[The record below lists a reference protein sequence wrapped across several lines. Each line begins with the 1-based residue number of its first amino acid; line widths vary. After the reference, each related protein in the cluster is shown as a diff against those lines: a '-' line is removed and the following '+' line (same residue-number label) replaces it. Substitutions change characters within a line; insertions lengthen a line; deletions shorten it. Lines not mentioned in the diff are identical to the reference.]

1 MSIFWRKQINYEY
14 YQKNFISQK
23 NKYGK
28 AYFVWICVDYPC
40 RSIAFNVAD
49 SSKER
54 VVTPFLSALFTTTS
68 ATCVTGLTL
77 INVGAYF
84 SLFGQAVILF
94 LIQLGGLGFMTIL
107 CIVFIVS
114 NRQIGLRN
122 RMLIAQT
129 MGTESLEGIV
139 KLAKHVLHITGIIE
153 LLGAIV
159 LSIRFVPK
167 YGFFKGMWFSIFHS
181 VSAFC
186 NAGFDIIG
194 DGKSMLSYRHDPLVL
209 CTLAILVAIGGLGFI
224 VWEDIIAKKSWK
236 KLNVYSK
243 VIILAQIFFIVV
255 GTFVYFILEYGNI
268 NTIGAESV
276 GQKILASF
284 FQSVTTRTAGFDA
297 LIQNNLTDLSKA
309 WGTVL
314 MMIGGCFRLD
324 CQGGVKLGTAVLVI
338 MTLIS
343 VLRGK
348 SDVVIHGRRVA
359 HTTILQ
365 AMALLVLWLVLVVG
379 GSVLISYIDNQD
391 LINSIYEVASAY
403 STVGLSVGVSGSA
416 STFTKILLIVY
427 MFFGRVGIMTISV
440 VFMTRIRKTNDI
452 RYPECNFIVG

>member
-1 MSIFWRKQINYEY
+1 
-14 YQKNFISQK
+14 
-23 NKYGK
+23 
-28 AYFVWICVDYPC
+28 
-40 RSIAFNVAD
+40 
-49 SSKER
+49 
-54 VVTPFLSALFTTTS
+54 
-68 ATCVTGLTL
+68 
-77 INVGAYF
+77 
-84 SLFGQAVILF
+84 
-94 LIQLGGLGFMTIL
+94 MTIL

-122 RMLIAQT
+122 RMLIAQA

-139 KLAKHVLHITGIIE
+139 KLAKHVLYITGIIE

-194 DGKSMLSYRHDPLVL
+194 DGNSMLSYRHDPLVL
-209 CTLAILVAIGGLGFI
+209 CTLAVLVAIGGLGFI

-236 KLNVYSK
+236 RLNVYSK
-243 VIILAQIFFIVV
+243 VIIFAQIFFIVA
-255 GTFVYFILEYGNI
+255 GAFVYFILEYGNI

-314 MMIGGCFRLD
+314 MMIGGASGSTA
-324 CQGGVKLGTAVLVI
+324 GGVKLGTVVLVI

-348 SDVVIHGRRVA
+348 SDVVIHGRRIA
-359 HTTILQ
+359 HTTILH

>member
-1 MSIFWRKQINYEY
+1 MNIIRKILFHKRINTARR
-14 YQKNFISQK
+14 ISF
-23 NKYGK
+23 GF
-28 AYFVWICVDYPC
+28 ALIILVGALLLMLPI
-40 RSIAFNVAD
+40 

-153 LLGAIV
+153 LLGA
-159 LSIRFVPK
+159 
-167 YGFFKGMWFSIFHS
+167 SIFHS

-314 MMIGGCFRLD
+314 MMIGGASGSTA
-324 CQGGVKLGTAVLVI
+324 GGVKLGTAVLVI

-348 SDVVIHGRRVA
+348 SDVVIHGRRIA

-365 AMALLVLWLVLVVG
+365 AMALLVLWLVLVMG

>member
-1 MSIFWRKQINYEY
+1 MNIIRKILFHKRINTARR
-14 YQKNFISQK
+14 ISF
-23 NKYGK
+23 GF
-28 AYFVWICVDYPC
+28 ALIILVGALLLMLPI
-40 RSIAFNVAD
+40 

-186 NAGFDIIG
+186 NIIG

-236 KLNVYSK
+236 QLNVYSK

-314 MMIGGCFRLD
+314 MMIGGASGSTA
-324 CQGGVKLGTAVLVI
+324 GGVKLGTAVLVI

>member
-1 MSIFWRKQINYEY
+1 M
-14 YQKNFISQK
+14 
-23 NKYGK
+23 
-28 AYFVWICVDYPC
+28 
-40 RSIAFNVAD
+40 
-49 SSKER
+49 
-54 VVTPFLSALFTTTS
+54 
-68 ATCVTGLTL
+68 
-77 INVGAYF
+77 
-84 SLFGQAVILF
+84 
-94 LIQLGGLGFMTIL
+94 
-107 CIVFIVS
+107 
-114 NRQIGLRN
+114 
-122 RMLIAQT
+122 
-129 MGTESLEGIV
+129 
-139 KLAKHVLHITGIIE
+139 
-153 LLGAIV
+153 
-159 LSIRFVPK
+159 
-167 YGFFKGMWFSIFHS
+167 
-181 VSAFC
+181 
-186 NAGFDIIG
+186 
-194 DGKSMLSYRHDPLVL
+194 
-209 CTLAILVAIGGLGFI
+209 
-224 VWEDIIAKKSWK
+224 
-236 KLNVYSK
+236 YSK

-314 MMIGGCFRLD
+314 MMIGGASGSTA
-324 CQGGVKLGTAVLVI
+324 GGVKLGTAVLVI

-403 STVGLSVGVSGSA
+403 STVGLSVGVSGERVHIYKRFCLLYICSSA
-416 STFTKILLIVY
+416 EWAL
-427 MFFGRVGIMTISV
+427 
-440 VFMTRIRKTNDI
+440 
-452 RYPECNFIVG
+452 

>member
-1 MSIFWRKQINYEY
+1 MNIIRKILFHKRINTARR
-14 YQKNFISQK
+14 ISF
-23 NKYGK
+23 GF
-28 AYFVWICVDYPC
+28 ALIILVGALLLMLPI
-40 RSIAFNVAD
+40 

-236 KLNVYSK
+236 QLNVYSK

-314 MMIGGCFRLD
+314 MMIGGASGSTA
-324 CQGGVKLGTAVLVI
+324 GGVKLGTAVLVI

-343 VLRGK
+343 VLR
-348 SDVVIHGRRVA
+348 VIHGRRVA

>member
-1 MSIFWRKQINYEY
+1 
-14 YQKNFISQK
+14 
-23 NKYGK
+23 
-28 AYFVWICVDYPC
+28 
-40 RSIAFNVAD
+40 
-49 SSKER
+49 
-54 VVTPFLSALFTTTS
+54 
-68 ATCVTGLTL
+68 
-77 INVGAYF
+77 
-84 SLFGQAVILF
+84 
-94 LIQLGGLGFMTIL
+94 MTIL

-139 KLAKHVLHITGIIE
+139 KLAKHVLYITGIIE

-236 KLNVYSK
+236 RLNVYSK

-314 MMIGGCFRLD
+314 MMIGGASGSTA
-324 CQGGVKLGTAVLVI
+324 GGVKLGTAVLVI

-348 SDVVIHGRRVA
+348 SDVVIHGRRIA

-391 LINSIYEVASAY
+391 LINSIYEAASAY

-452 RYPECNFIVG
+452 RYPECSFIVG